1 MHGGKPLGWARAGA
15 HSHVPRGRKTATSY
29 AYRRKAQT
37 DMQNISKNMQK
48 NSSKNILRTMHWLG
62 AKVPLPTHP
71 DRTFRWRAARRAV
84 AGAGSTRADGSFRP
98 ESYVL
103 LGTIRT
109 TTGTADGMVNRVAY
123 YSRLEENPSWT
134 QFHGGWEDLGA
145 VMRVCFS
152 LLTEEY
158 ATWHTLN
165 RMLDE
170 GGRVYYQGFK
180 QERDGTHTIFMV
192 EPCDVPLDVP
202 TVTSPS
208 NKMPRTE
215 GPKRPLS
222 PMQDAGTGPQ
232 T

>member
-1 MHGGKPLGWARAGA
+1 MASGA
-15 HSHVPRGRKTATSY
+15 QGC
-29 AYRRKAQT
+29 
-37 DMQNISKNMQK
+37 
-48 NSSKNILRTMHWLG
+48 
-62 AKVPLPTHP
+62 
-71 DRTFRWRAARRAV
+71 RWRWVHR
-84 AGAGSTRADGSFRP
+84 RADGSFRP

-109 TTGTADGMVNRVAY
+109 TTATADGMVNRVAY

-152 LLTEEY
+152 WRGMEEY

-165 RMLDE
+165 RMLD
-170 GGRVYYQGFK
+170 GGGSVYYQGFK

-208 NKMPRTE
+208 NKMPRME